1 MYFRL
6 FIVPEV
12 VRILQQPSVHIVSF
26 LIYSMSNNGMPLKSG
41 LMVMQGQE
49 MTPFDRS
56 CTTSYQSIVAV
67 VSFLRH
73 LMLNNLCTTGT
84 LLKPT
89 DPLLSF
95 LLFIVWVR
103 KNLYSIRWWFFFLRS
118 LVTSKL
124 VPVISSKSIPACMG
138 QTDGNT
144 THAYVA
150 L

>member
-1 MYFRL
+1 
-6 FIVPEV
+6 
-12 VRILQQPSVHIVSF
+12 
-26 LIYSMSNNGMPLKSG
+26 MSNNGMPLKSG

-49 MTPFDRS
+49 MTPFDRL

-103 KNLYSIRWWFFFLRS
+103 KNLYSIRW
-118 LVTSKL
+118 
-124 VPVISSKSIPACMG
+124 
-138 QTDGNT
+138 
-144 THAYVA
+144 
-150 L
+150 